1 MSMNRFDQAVRA
13 GIESIPAVAA
23 HSGASELSVRD
34 IYVVNGHEKAL
45 NPDAAL
51 VVGDRGSGKSFWC
64 AALSDPSAR
73 QVISQQLPRLHLD
86 RFQVV
91 IGFAG
96 ERSVASYP
104 SAQILKSLLD
114 AEHDAEVIW
123 RTVILFQVL
132 TVVDVEIPGNSWLER
147 VKYVNENPEQE
158 EQWLAQ
164 VNTKLQ
170 QSRSGFLIVFDALD
184 RLGGNW
190 PDIRNLTQGL
200 LKVCLDMR
208 SFSAIHIKLF
218 MRPDMWADK
227 SIWAFP
233 DASKLQHNLV
243 LLEWLKADLYGLFW
257 HWLAN
262 RPGED
267 GKVFREK
274 VKQLL
279 GCDFQGIR
287 IASTEDEYYPLPQL
301 LKVEEP
307 AQEQLLNLLSTPFM
321 GANKRRGKTYTWL
334 PNHLSD
340 AKGHVSPRSF
350 LLAIKRALEVSEEKG
365 HTQALHYDGIKAG
378 VSKASEIRIQELKE
392 DYPWINEV
400 LTPLQGLSVPAQ
412 PAELLSR
419 WKAESVLSQLETL
432 AKASSE
438 EHQYLPPYAL
448 ESTQTPAQQLRAL
461 VQTLVDIGVVREM
474 PDGRVNIP
482 DLFRV
487 GAGIGR
493 RGGVRPV
500 R

>member
-1 MSMNRFDQAVRA
+1 MPMNSFDQAVRA
-13 GIESIPAVAA
+13 GIKNIPDTVAHTA
-23 HSGASELSVRD
+23 AAELSARD

-45 NPDAAL
+45 NPDATL

-96 ERSVASYP
+96 ERSVANYP
-104 SAQILKSLLD
+104 SAQVLKALLD
-114 AEHDAEVIW
+114 AELDAEVIW
-123 RTVILFQVL
+123 RTVILFQLL
-132 TVVDVEIPGNSWLER
+132 TIIDVQMPGNKWLER
-147 VKYVNENPEQE
+147 VEYVNKNPEQE

-170 QSRSGFLIVFDALD
+170 QNRSGFLIVFDALD

-243 LLEWLKADLYGLFW
+243 LLEWLKVDLYGLFW

-262 RPGED
+262 RVAEEGRI
-267 GKVFREK
+267 FREQ
-274 VKQLL
+274 VEQLL
-279 GCDFQGIR
+279 GCTFQGIR
-287 IASTEDEYYPLPQL
+287 IASTDEYYYPLPQP
-301 LKVEEP
+301 LKTEEP

-400 LTPLQGLSVPAQ
+400 LTPLCGLSVPAQ
-412 PAELLSR
+412 PGDLLKR
-419 WKAESVLSQLETL
+419 WKDDKVLSQLAALEEI
-432 AKASSE
+432 SSDE
-438 EHQYLPPYAL
+438 RQYLPPYAL
-448 ESTQTPAQQLRAL
+448 EGAQTSAQQLRAL
-461 VQTLVDIGVVREM
+461 MQTLVDIGVVREM